1 MSILHVKQKLLFA
14 MSSWKIPAY
23 GEDDLENYAKI
34 NRDYTMLQGK
44 GNFENEEAVAQC
56 SSGDMNVEYLSY
68 ICEAKV
74 RLRNLNMK
82 FESGKK
88 YLILGDAESGKEEL
102 LDILTRKISSYTGN
116 VYLGQYNL
124 KKLKRNQL
132 GKILSVVSKDI
143 PLIPGDIYGNV
154 VLGDTFDEK
163 NVRDSMGKVGLTEK
177 NDHQE
182 ELQLERIDEY
192 TDNEKKKISI
202 ARALVNNSSIL
213 ILDETAGSEKN
224 TSDYEIEELILN
236 MREMTVLSV
245 SHRITKSLMDKYDK
259 VFVIDKGIVVEEGTF
274 SELLL
279 NNDYFYNLYVSNEA

>member
-1 MSILHVKQKLLFA
+1 
-14 MSSWKIPAY
+14 
-23 GEDDLENYAKI
+23 
-34 NRDYTMLQGK
+34 
-44 GNFENEEAVAQC
+44 
-56 SSGDMNVEYLSY
+56 
-68 ICEAKV
+68 
-74 RLRNLNMK
+74 
-82 FESGKK
+82 
-88 YLILGDAESGKEEL
+88 
-102 LDILTRKISSYTGN
+102 
-116 VYLGQYNL
+116 
-124 KKLKRNQL
+124 
-132 GKILSVVSKDI
+132 
-143 PLIPGDIYGNV
+143 
-154 VLGDTFDEK
+154 
-163 NVRDSMGKVGLTEK
+163 MGKVGLTEK